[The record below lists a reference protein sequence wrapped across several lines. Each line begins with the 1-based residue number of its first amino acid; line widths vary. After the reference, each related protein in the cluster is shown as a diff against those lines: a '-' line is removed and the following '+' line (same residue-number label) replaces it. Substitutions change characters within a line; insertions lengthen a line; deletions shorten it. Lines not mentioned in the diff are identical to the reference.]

1 MRDYKKLSQ
10 NLKHCTAKYVDEEDG
25 VGSVRAEGDGREREY
40 DVVGAGRRYT
50 PVSESHMYCERRQ
63 LTI

>member
-40 DVVGAGRRYT
+40 DVVGAGR
-50 PVSESHMYCERRQ
+50 Q
-63 LTI
+63 